1 MYKPSTY
8 LLIAYFPTY
17 LPIGAY
23 NPKHHPV
30 KAIRS
35 LTRSVQV
42 KTNPPGEKKHQ
53 NPSTYYNSII
63 TNLKFSTQAKISS
76 FKNPHMKKIDLLLLL
91 LLPRGPKSL
100 KLLYILY
107 NESKHTILALVG
119 KANKS
124 HKCT

>member
-42 KTNPPGEKKHQ
+42 KTNPVKKNTKILQH
-53 NPSTYYNSII
+53 II
-63 TNLKFSTQAKISS
+63 TL
-76 FKNPHMKKIDLLLLL
+76 
-91 LLPRGPKSL
+91 
-100 KLLYILY
+100 
-107 NESKHTILALVG
+107 
-119 KANKS
+119 
-124 HKCT
+124 